1 MICLWKCERIFQPLD
16 IKKCIKWHTENLRW
30 LSTLMYVCVPGQ
42 EAATPLRDTDWGWR
56 LETRLTHPPHPRP
69 RPGHRAPTAG
79 TRGTVPPGRGGD
91 CSSKTQVSF
100 TCELRIHY
108 DICSRLLIC
117 STISSPAH
125 TCQRNFAKFSQ
136 YLEGLLVGFR

>member
-30 LSTLMYVCVPGQ
+30 LSKSSHVSGRAGGGLSTAWHGL
-42 EAATPLRDTDWGWR
+42 R
-56 LETRLTHPPHPRP
+56 LEAGDETDPSSAPAASARHL
-69 RPGHRAPTAG
+69 APTAG

-125 TCQRNFAKFSQ
+125 ICQRNFAKFSQ
-136 YLEGLLVGFR
+136 YLEGLLVGYS